1 MGTLSKR
8 PLRDFGLDLKDRI
21 EDFRTS
27 VGGKL
32 DHMQDTP
39 VTTKKH
45 TMPAAARWVLFA
57 GVFLLLGIYVEKS
70 VAALRAR

>member
-32 DHMQDTP
+32 DHMQDAP

-45 TMPAAARWVLFA
+45 MPAVARWLMFA
-57 GVFLLLGIYVEKS
+57 GVFTLLGIYVEKS
-70 VAALRAR
+70 ITALRAR

>member
-32 DHMQDTP
+32 DHMQDAP
-39 VTTKKH
+39 VAAKKH
-45 TMPAAARWVLFA
+45 TMPPAARWIMFA
-57 GVFLLLGIYVEKS
+57 GVFVLLGVYVEKS